1 MFRCLPIL
9 WLHILRSHI
18 RQFKHADRNNY
29 VVLNEGKPCGK
40 QLNCKQH
47 RCPQPCHEGECPP
60 CCKTSVQLCKCRR
73 HQKTCDCAAPA
84 WMCEEKCGKPLE
96 CGHHVCDQIC
106 CSSCPP
112 CSLSQVKKFMLKTLE
127 RFIKYLQRLGL
138 PEFVVTPFLKYT
150 QVRTCPCGKSS
161 HKLECTVATPTC
173 GDTCGKP
180 LGCPGG
186 HVCVER
192 CHRGKCGSCLQMVT
206 KQCKCSI
213 LLQQQGERRGGER
226 KKEVP
231 CTKEF
236 ACETK
241 CKRMRDC
248 GRHACNRKCCIGDC
262 PPCEQA
268 CNKQL
273 PCKCHT

>member
-1 MFRCLPIL
+1 M
-9 WLHILRSHI
+9 
-18 RQFKHADRNNY
+18 A
-29 VVLNEGKPCGK
+29 
-40 QLNCKQH
+40 
-47 RCPQPCHEGECPP
+47 
-60 CCKTSVQLCKCRR
+60 
-73 HQKTCDCAAPA
+73 
-84 WMCEEKCGKPLE
+84 
-96 CGHHVCDQIC
+96 
-106 CSSCPP
+106 
-112 CSLSQVKKFMLKTLE
+112 
-127 RFIKYLQRLGL
+127 KYLQRPGL

-273 PCKCHT
+273 PCKNHKCTSRCHRARCYPCNETKDVACNCGRFTKIKYKCPGFANGKTARQCRLP